1 MQKLTRMP
9 TFNGKGTRIQ
19 SAKRPFTQEGIKIK
33 DSYLTQG
40 NTQIRVPNRHI
51 VITTL
56 KQSLKFNLSV
66 TCFDISLVTNIL
78 LVCAGKIVYVFN
90 SETLVLKNILGKVGA
105 THKSD
110 IRDCSVDVQGILGVT
125 CGEDKRI
132 ILWDLEKWK
141 AIKYFK
147 IM

>member
-1 MQKLTRMP
+1 MP
-9 TFNGKGTRIQ
+9 IFNGKGTRIQ
-19 SAKRPFTQEGIKIK
+19 SAKRPFSQEGIKIK
-33 DSYLTQG
+33 DSYLSQG

-78 LVCAGKIVYVFN
+78 LVCAGKIVNIFN
-90 SETLVLKNILGKVGA
+90 SDTISWGKVGA

-110 IRDCSVDVQGILGVT
+110 IRDCSVDVQGVLCVVKISVSSFGIWKS
-125 CGEDKRI
+125 GKRI
-132 ILWDLEKWK
+132 LISHVLFRQIL
-141 AIKYFK
+141 
-147 IM
+147 